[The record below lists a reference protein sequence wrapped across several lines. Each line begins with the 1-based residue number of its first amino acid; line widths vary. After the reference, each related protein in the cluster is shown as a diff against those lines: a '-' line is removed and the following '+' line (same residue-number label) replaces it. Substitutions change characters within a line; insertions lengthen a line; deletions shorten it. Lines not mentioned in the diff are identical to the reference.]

1 MKECIIYAIDC
12 RPSMFEQDKHGQVP
26 VAKALK
32 SIRSKLL
39 DKIKSRP
46 NDQSAI
52 VLFGTVWIKTK
63 LMSFYEA
70 NHFFELEREK

>member
-1 MKECIIYAIDC
+1 
-12 RPSMFEQDKHGQVP
+12 
-26 VAKALK
+26 LK

>member
-1 MKECIIYAIDC
+1 MNNANKRNTSFQEEYNLKECIIYAIDC

-52 VLFGTVWIKTK
+52 VLFGTV
-63 LMSFYEA
+63 
-70 NHFFELEREK
+70 

>member
-1 MKECIIYAIDC
+1 
-12 RPSMFEQDKHGQVP
+12 MFEQDKHGQVP

-52 VLFGTVWIKTK
+52 VLFGTV
-63 LMSFYEA
+63 
-70 NHFFELEREK
+70 